1 LSINKKV
8 SLVASIDPEINL
20 KLRETLDY
28 YITIPTR
35 YDKSKSYGLVFCITG
50 YGDCAASEYQLNKLR
65 PYISDKYNIIT
76 IGVRYHNDLRT
87 NKQFTIDF
95 NAICNFYGLDLNYF
109 KNRTSGDLIINDLT
123 DFLIS
128 RNIFSLD
135 PRISIK
141 TAAYNQY
148 SSFGFMPAIDHLN
161 VLFDVINKY
170 NIDKQNIIAFG
181 TSYGGYIASL
191 MAKYAPNTFS
201 LVIDNSGFCVAQ
213 LQEVFGGQVGGVGGS
228 YPKFVNEKRYEIPFT
243 TSTLW
248 SLDETSKFYFSD
260 AHKLIRNLLIEG
272 HRTPSSTV
280 YYCYH
285 SEKDVISPIAL
296 KDKMYNILKKYNI
309 TYYKRVKEE
318 DIDGKLFKNSSHGMN
333 ASLEKLF
340 DVSIERYKELNQ
352 ISDNKTD
359 FDENV
364 IYGFPCLNKLYNFS
378 YTNKGLNVEI
388 NELEINSEI
397 K

>member
-28 YITIPTR
+28 YITFPTG

-213 LQEVFGGQVGGVGGS
+213 LQEVFGGQ
-228 YPKFVNEKRYEIPFT
+228 
-243 TSTLW
+243 
-248 SLDETSKFYFSD
+248 D
-260 AHKLIRNLLIEG
+260 
-272 HRTPSSTV
+272 
-280 YYCYH
+280 
-285 SEKDVISPIAL
+285 
-296 KDKMYNILKKYNI
+296 
-309 TYYKRVKEE
+309 
-318 DIDGKLFKNSSHGMN
+318 
-333 ASLEKLF
+333 
-340 DVSIERYKELNQ
+340 
-352 ISDNKTD
+352 
-359 FDENV
+359 
-364 IYGFPCLNKLYNFS
+364 
-378 YTNKGLNVEI
+378 
-388 NELEINSEI
+388 
-397 K
+397 